1 MAAIFGNRLPFLP
14 RGWQAGIVLVTGA
27 VLAGSAAA
35 ASEGE
40 ASGVIVRE
48 IRIDRSPIFDEE
60 DRERFGWLPLSIVND
75 LHIDT
80 RVGVIE
86 RELLFAEGQP
96 LDPEHL
102 QESERKLRGL
112 GIFTDVVVEAEPAP
126 GDSVDVV
133 VRTQE
138 VWSTSIDVGYESFE
152 DERFWS
158 LSLSERNL
166 LGTAR
171 RVDFQLDSGVDRSS
185 WAVGLGDPQ
194 LFDGTWNGSVS
205 WRDADDGNAI
215 NWRLSRPYVSLTD
228 RAAFDLFFSDRTT
241 SPRYYIADG
250 AYVRPKGEFTD
261 IGIEFGHRLGAT
273 ASRVWRGAAGY
284 RLHGQELTAEG
295 SLAIETP
302 RGTLDQRYELPRD
315 VPENESWRTVYLG
328 ISQRTRIYE
337 ELRFVRGM
345 GKVEDIAFGPEF
357 DLRLGWTTRALGST
371 DSGLWLDMR
380 SSWFGRSGRGWLH
393 EVSVSSRGLVTGDG
407 GRDLRV
413 VADLQ
418 GYHRLLEGLTFAT
431 GFRGG
436 AISQADRHQ
445 VFSLGLESGL
455 RAARFREFNGDRLL
469 RANFELRAV
478 YTPGLLD
485 TFVPGVTLFAD
496 TGVAWFEEERDF
508 RPEELRGA
516 YGVGLRLGFVRAAD
530 DLPVRLDLAW
540 PALYDLDR
548 SSPVISVGTGQVF

>member
-1 MAAIFGNRLPFLP
+1 VAVALVALAAVP
-14 RGWQAGIVLVTGA
+14 
-27 VLAGSAAA
+27 AARA
-35 ASEGE
+35 ATEPG
-40 ASGVIVRE
+40 GVIVRDV
-48 IRIDRSPIFDEE
+48 RIERSPIFDEE
-60 DRERFGWLPLSIVND
+60 DQERFGWLPLSLVND
-75 LHIDT
+75 LHVDT
-80 RVGVIE
+80 RQGVIE
-86 RELLFAEGQP
+86 RELLFAEGEP

-112 GIFTDVVVEAEPAP
+112 GIFTAVEVEARAAP

-138 VWSTSIDVGYESFE
+138 VWSTSVDVGYESFE
-152 DERFWS
+152 DERVWS

-171 RVDFQLDSGVDRSS
+171 RVDLQLDSGVDRSS
-185 WAVGLGDPQ
+185 WAVGLSDPQ
-194 LFDGTWNGSVS
+194 LFDGRWNGSVS

-215 NWRLSRPYVSLTD
+215 QWRLARPYVSLTD
-228 RAAFDLFFSDRTT
+228 RATFGLSFSDRTA

-250 AYVRPKGEFTD
+250 AYVRPQGEFTD
-261 IGIEFGHRLGAT
+261 VGVELGHRVGTT
-273 ASRVWRGAAGY
+273 ASRVWRGVVGF
-284 RLHGQELTAEG
+284 RLHSQDLSSEG

-302 RGTLDQRYELPRD
+302 RGTLDRRYEFPRD

-328 ISQRTRIYE
+328 VSQRTRIYE

-371 DSGLWLDMR
+371 ESGLWVDLR

-393 EVSVSSRGLVTGDG
+393 AASISSSGLVTGDG

-418 GYHRLLEGLTFAT
+418 GYHRLRDGLTFAS
-431 GFRGG
+431 GFRAG

-469 RANFELRAV
+469 RANMELRAV

-496 TGVAWFEEERDF
+496 TGVAWFEDGRDF
-508 RPEELRGA
+508 SPEDLRGA
-516 YGVGLRLGFVRAAD
+516 YGIGLRLGFVRAAD